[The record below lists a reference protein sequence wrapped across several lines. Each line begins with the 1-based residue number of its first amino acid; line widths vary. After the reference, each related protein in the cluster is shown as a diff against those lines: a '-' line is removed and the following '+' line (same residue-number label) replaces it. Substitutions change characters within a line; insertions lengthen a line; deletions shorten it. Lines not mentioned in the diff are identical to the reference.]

1 MGAWGAGSFEND
13 GAADWVHEFEQSGA
27 AAVRS
32 ALETVSKLGDS
43 EYLEAPEASMAIA
56 AAEIV
61 AAARDGDQS
70 SLSEGAREC
79 FSQFQASLTGSD
91 LLELARRAVER
102 TRRQSEL
109 KDLWEESAERK
120 RWFGEV
126 DRLSSRLG

>member
-13 GAADWVHEFEQSGA
+13 DAADWVHEFEQSGV

-32 ALETVSKLGDS
+32 ASEAVSKLGDN

-56 AAEIV
+56 AAEV
-61 AAARDGDQS
+61 VVAARDGDQS

-79 FSQFQASLTGSD
+79 FSQFQASLTGAD
-91 LLELARRAVER
+91 LLELARRAVAR

-109 KDLWEESAERK
+109 KELWQESAQCQSWLREI
-120 RWFGEV
+120 
-126 DRLSSRLG
+126 DRLSSRLA